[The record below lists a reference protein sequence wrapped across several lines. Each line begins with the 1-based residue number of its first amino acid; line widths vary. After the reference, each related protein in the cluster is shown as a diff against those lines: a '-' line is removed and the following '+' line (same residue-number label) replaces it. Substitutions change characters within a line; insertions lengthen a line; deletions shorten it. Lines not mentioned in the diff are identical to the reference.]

1 MKHRGMVERMMQAL
15 DGALDPAA
23 QSSLEEHLI
32 HCADCQMEWEQLQA
46 VEQLFGS
53 APMARPQTG
62 FTERVLAHLDPR
74 RRIRRTVLGGLA
86 LAGGWVAALVLALIP
101 APWAASYLA
110 ASFPP
115 FSNALNL
122 LTMRL
127 ADAAGVL
134 LKSVALTIEAL
145 ARPLVPVAVCG
156 LILAFSANLL
166 WLSLIRR
173 LQPLSTTQTMRR
185 R

>member
-1 MKHRGMVERMMQAL
+1 
-15 DGALDPAA
+15 
-23 QSSLEEHLI
+23 
-32 HCADCQMEWEQLQA
+32 
-46 VEQLFGS
+46 
-53 APMARPQTG
+53 
-62 FTERVLAHLDPR
+62 
-74 RRIRRTVLGGLA
+74 
-86 LAGGWVAALVLALIP
+86 
-101 APWAASYLA
+101 
-110 ASFPP
+110 
-115 FSNALNL
+115 
-122 LTMRL
+122 MRL